1 MCNRYIDMRQSN
13 SCLPTRFSFVY
24 KWNKMKPKTQ
34 QPQGKTN
41 KKPTPSHAKTTQW
54 QKPNFNQKS
63 KPKLKTDK
71 PNKPDIRQMIR
82 QQKAAKAEAERQQVR
97 AEKDARIKA
106 YKKQRLEKTKAISK
120 RTQRGQPLMKDRMQ
134 LLLKQIEEM
143 KQR

>member
-1 MCNRYIDMRQSN
+1 
-13 SCLPTRFSFVY
+13 
-24 KWNKMKPKTQ
+24 MKPKTQ
-34 QPQGKTN
+34 KSQGKPN
-41 KKPTPSHAKTTQW
+41 KKPTHSKAKATQW
-54 QKPNFNQKS
+54 QKPNFKQKHKA
-63 KPKLKTDK
+63 KPKTDK
-71 PNKPDIRQMIR
+71 PNKPEIRQMIR

-97 AEKDARIKA
+97 AEKEARIKA